1 MPNLSDGI
9 IDLLISILF
18 LLITIVLFL
27 RARIKISKGE
37 FIFSELMLAIPF
49 TVFILAFYFIRLHQG
64 G

>member
-1 MPNLSDGI
+1 MSNLSDGI

-27 RARIKISKGE
+27 RARIKFSKGE
-37 FIFSELMLAIPF
+37 FIFSELMSAIPF
-49 TVFILAFYFIRLHQG
+49 TVFILAFYFIRLHKG